1 MYQSQI
7 QPSEDLELLQELKR
21 WDPTFKLSSVT
32 TNAMKKKVLEAKAK
46 ESHEKQNGNFSSSAL
61 MPAMYTPIPNSDV
74 FQLHAPSSVEK
85 KSTEVSFEDLVKRIN
100 NFEESLKK
108 TTRTEGSIAAL
119 LKWDIRFESS
129 NSSFSLIFIFELVI
143 NFAEFKA

>member
-7 QPSEDLELLQELKR
+7 QISEDLELLQELKR
-21 WDPTFKLSSVT
+21 WDPTFKLSPVT

-46 ESHEKQNGNFSSSAL
+46 DSQEKQNVTYSSSAI
-61 MPAMYTPIPNSDV
+61 MPVMFTPKPHSDV
-74 FQLHAPSSVEK
+74 FQYSAPTTNDRIEK

-100 NFEESLKK
+100 DFEENLKN

-129 NSSFSLIFIFELVI
+129 NLSNRLYFFVI
-143 NFAEFKA
+143 DPNT